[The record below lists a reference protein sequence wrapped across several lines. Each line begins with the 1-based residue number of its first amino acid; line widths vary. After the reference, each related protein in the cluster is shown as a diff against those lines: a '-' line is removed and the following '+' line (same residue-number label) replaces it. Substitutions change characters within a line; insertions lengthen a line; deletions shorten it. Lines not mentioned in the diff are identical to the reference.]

1 MHLGCRLQ
9 RPCSEL
15 TCSVVS
21 SAKEKEPFSLG
32 VQERKSTKVHTETI
46 ELSLKRK

>member
-1 MHLGCRLQ
+1 MPLGSRLQ

-15 TCSVVS
+15 TCSVS

-32 VQERKSTKVHTETI
+32 MQERKLTKVHKETL